1 MKNAKR
7 KELDRQYNLGLAVT
21 RLQSNPDFGLLM
33 QDIQLHRPATVTKLL
48 SGLVK
53 NNESIDTVVE
63 ELKALS
69 FFQSYLD
76 QLVNNGNSAKESL
89 EQEDE

>member
-1 MKNAKR
+1 MKNSAR
-7 KELDRQYNLGLAVT
+7 KELDRKYNLGLAIT
-21 RLQSNPDFGLLM
+21 RLQSNPDFLLLM
-33 QDIQLHRPATVTKLL
+33 QDVQLHRPAEVTKLF